1 MAFKCFCFINLL
13 FLVAVAVIA
22 QAPCYSARPNRV
34 LFQEAGPPV
43 TFEKVSVGVFVTCG
57 IATGTGDLYCAGNN
71 DDGAV
76 GDGTQIRRTT
86 MTKVIGDGPWIDV
99 SAGDWHA
106 CGTKADNTAYCWGF
120 NEGRL
125 GTGKADPIQATT
137 PQQVNGT
144 WSQISAGHFHSC
156 GLQTSGQVLC
166 WGNNKNGRL
175 GNGEISGI
183 GSLGAETYEF
193 SPLPVKNGANFKTI
207 SAKGSHTCG
216 LKNDGTAWCW
226 GGNDDGELGI
236 GEFGGYKTV
245 PTKVPGSWKEIN
257 NGLRF
262 TCGIDSKDDAYCWGA
277 LRGGNSTH
285 EQLDSKPQKIG
296 PPGQKWSKIT
306 GGMQHA
312 CGILTDGTAR
322 CFGLG
327 WHGQLMNGLN
337 TSYAEPFAISC
348 NSTEPCEPKGGGLWK
363 DIYAGEYN
371 SCGIYQDGTLVCAGE
386 NPYGSLGSGTDNNFI
401 YDPTPVTPVF
411 SIAAVAPAMAPVM
424 APAMA
429 PVPALA
435 PSLAPVPLE
444 EASAEPSVM
453 LPPPVAPVSG
463 AEKAV
468 ASVVAVFA
476 AFVAAF

>member
-1 MAFKCFCFINLL
+1 
-13 FLVAVAVIA
+13 
-22 QAPCYSARPNRV
+22 
-34 LFQEAGPPV
+34 
-43 TFEKVSVGVFVTCG
+43 
-57 IATGTGDLYCAGNN
+57 
-71 DDGAV
+71 
-76 GDGTQIRRTT
+76 
-86 MTKVIGDGPWIDV
+86 MTKVVGDGPWIDV

-125 GTGKADPIQATT
+125 GTGKADPVQATT
-137 PQQVNGT
+137 PQKVNGS

-156 GLQTSGQVLC
+156 GLQTSGQVFC
-166 WGNNKNGRL
+166 WGVSHFFPLLKILCSLLFCIASSSLFFFLLVQNNKNGRL
-175 GNGEISGI
+175 GNGQTSDI

-193 SPLPVKNGANFKTI
+193 SPIPVKNGDGFKTI

-236 GEFGGYKTV
+236 GEFGGFKTV
-245 PTKVPGSWKEIN
+245 PTKIPGKWKEIN

-277 LRGGNSTH
+277 LRGGQTIY
-285 EQLDSKPQKIG
+285 EQLDSKPQKVG
-296 PPGQKWSKIT
+296 LPGQKWSKIT

-337 TSYAEPFAISC
+337 TSFAEPFAISC

-386 NPYGSLGSGTDNNFI
+386 NPYGSLANGTDNNFI
-401 YDPTPVTPVF
+401 YDPTPVTPVV
-411 SIAAVAPAMAPVM
+411 IPAAFAPVM
-424 APAMA
+424 APEMA

-435 PSLAPVPLE
+435 PSLAPVPLDTP
-444 EASAEPSVM
+444 SAVPDVL
-453 LPPPVAPVSG
+453 LPPPVAPASG
-463 AEKAV
+463 AEKVV
-468 ASVVAVFA
+468 ASVIAICT